1 MQFLDLPDVAIQEIF
16 SFLAFD
22 EVAKLRIICKRF
34 NRINQEILNHGFYK
48 LTNNHAKQI
57 RRIKSQLPRRES
69 ERRIH
74 PLSKY
79 SDILTCVET
88 RLSMLSMTY
97 LKYMQNG
104 SACFIP
110 GKIIDEVYKILK
122 MLQNVENPKTL
133 KAHEVLQELR
143 DISSMAIEHFDEKI
157 VPHIKKNLSTSPRCE
172 SFSSSGL
179 LFDLFASSSS
189 QPLSRDSSGSC
200 IPEINAVT
208 PQNAHKSSKSKLSG
222 VVKMYKKQSYQ
233 IKLQA
238 KQIAK
243 MSSSIK
249 DLKRRLDE
257 SEVKNRELSENVK
270 VAKGIITTSS
280 SLSAPSSFHMSIPC
294 NIKPRSATIILK
306 RRFKE

>member
-1 MQFLDLPDVAIQEIF
+1 M
-16 SFLAFD
+16 
-22 EVAKLRIICKRF
+22 
-34 NRINQEILNHGFYK
+34 N
-48 LTNNHAKQI
+48 
-57 RRIKSQLPRRES
+57 
-69 ERRIH
+69 
-74 PLSKY
+74 
-79 SDILTCVET
+79 
-88 RLSMLSMTY
+88 
-97 LKYMQNG
+97 
-104 SACFIP
+104 
-110 GKIIDEVYKILK
+110 
-122 MLQNVENPKTL
+122 MLQNVDTPKTL

-179 LFDLFASSSS
+179 LFDLFASSTS
-189 QPLSRDSSGSC
+189 QSLSRDSSASC
-200 IPEINAVT
+200 IPEINAKR
-208 PQNAHKSSKSKLSG
+208 PQNPQKSSKSKLSG

-238 KQIAK
+238 KQIAR
-243 MSSSIK
+243 MSTSIK

-270 VAKGIITTSS
+270 VTKGIITTSS
-280 SLSAPSSFHMSIPC
+280 SSSSSPSSFHMSIPC

>member
-1 MQFLDLPDVAIQEIF
+1 M
-16 SFLAFD
+16 
-22 EVAKLRIICKRF
+22 
-34 NRINQEILNHGFYK
+34 
-48 LTNNHAKQI
+48 
-57 RRIKSQLPRRES
+57 
-69 ERRIH
+69 
-74 PLSKY
+74 
-79 SDILTCVET
+79 
-88 RLSMLSMTY
+88 
-97 LKYMQNG
+97 
-104 SACFIP
+104 
-110 GKIIDEVYKILK
+110 K
-122 MLQNVENPKTL
+122 MLQNVETPKTL

-143 DISSMAIEHFDEKI
+143 DISSMAIEHFDEQI
-157 VPHIKKNLSTSPRCE
+157 VPYIKKNLSTSPRCD

-189 QPLSRDSSGSC
+189 SQPLSRESSASC
-200 IPEINAVT
+200 IPEVNAKT
-208 PQNAHKSSKSKLSG
+208 PQNPHKSSKSKLSG

-243 MSSSIK
+243 MGISIK

-270 VAKGIITTSS
+270 VTKGIITSSSSTSS
-280 SLSAPSSFHMSIPC
+280 SSAPSSFHMSIPC

>member
-1 MQFLDLPDVAIQEIF
+1 M
-16 SFLAFD
+16 
-22 EVAKLRIICKRF
+22 
-34 NRINQEILNHGFYK
+34 
-48 LTNNHAKQI
+48 
-57 RRIKSQLPRRES
+57 
-69 ERRIH
+69 
-74 PLSKY
+74 
-79 SDILTCVET
+79 
-88 RLSMLSMTY
+88 
-97 LKYMQNG
+97 
-104 SACFIP
+104 
-110 GKIIDEVYKILK
+110 K
-122 MLQNVENPKTL
+122 MLQNVETPKTL

-143 DISSMAIEHFDEKI
+143 DISSMAIEHFDEQI
-157 VPHIKKNLSTSPRCE
+157 VPYIKKILSTSPRCD

-189 QPLSRDSSGSC
+189 QPLSRESSASC
-200 IPEINAVT
+200 IPEVNAKT
-208 PQNAHKSSKSKLSG
+208 PQNTHKSSKSKLSG

-243 MSSSIK
+243 MGISIK

-270 VAKGIITTSS
+270 VAKGIITSS
-280 SLSAPSSFHMSIPC
+280 SSSSSSAPSSFHMSIPC

>member
-1 MQFLDLPDVAIQEIF
+1 MKMLH
-16 SFLAFD
+16 
-22 EVAKLRIICKRF
+22 
-34 NRINQEILNHGFYK
+34 N
-48 LTNNHAKQI
+48 
-57 RRIKSQLPRRES
+57 
-69 ERRIH
+69 
-74 PLSKY
+74 
-79 SDILTCVET
+79 VET
-88 RLSMLSMTY
+88 
-97 LKYMQNG
+97 
-104 SACFIP
+104 
-110 GKIIDEVYKILK
+110 
-122 MLQNVENPKTL
+122 PKTL
-133 KAHEVLQELR
+133 KSHEVLQELR

-189 QPLSRDSSGSC
+189 SQPLSRDSSASC
-200 IPEINAVT
+200 IPEVNT
-208 PQNAHKSSKSKLSG
+208 KPQQNPHKSSKSKLSG

-243 MSSSIK
+243 MGLSIK

-270 VAKGIITTSS
+270 VTKGIISSTASS
-280 SLSAPSSFHMSIPC
+280 SPSVPSSFHMSIPC

-306 RRFKE
+306 RSYKD